1 MSHHDSPP
9 PASIHVAGIG
19 NALVDVLASAPEELI
34 DELGLV
40 KGAMGLVDADR
51 SAEIY
56 DHMGP
61 GTEIS
66 GGSVA
71 NSMVGVASFGGR
83 SHYLGKV
90 RQDQLGEVF
99 VHDIRANGVGFTTS
113 LATDGPATGSCLI
126 LVTPDA
132 QRTMNTHL
140 GAAVH
145 FGPDDVDPAV
155 VTDTEVL
162 FLEGY
167 LFDPPAAQEAF
178 KVAARLARD
187 AGRKVAVTLSDPF
200 CVERHRAAFVD
211 LVDHHVDVVVANRDE
226 LCSLYE
232 TDDVNEAHRIVADR
246 CPMAVVTHGPD
257 GSFVLTGDQTVR
269 VAAEPVANVVDTTG
283 AGDQYAA
290 GFFYGLATGLDLE
303 TCGRLGSIAAAEVI
317 SHLGARPQV
326 SLAELAAPALAG
338 RNQG

>member
-1 MSHHDSPP
+1 MSHHDSPS
-9 PASIHVAGIG
+9 PASIDVAGIG
-19 NALVDVLASAPEELI
+19 NALVDVLASAPESLIVEL
-34 DELGLV
+34 DLA
-40 KGAMGLVDADR
+40 KGSMGLVDADR

-56 DHMGP
+56 GHMGP

-90 RQDQLGEVF
+90 REDQLGDVF

-113 LATDGPATGSCLI
+113 LATDGPPTGSCLI

-140 GAAVH
+140 GASVH

-155 VTDTEVL
+155 VTDAEVL

-178 KVAARLARD
+178 KVAAKLARD
-187 AGRKVAVTLSDPF
+187 AGRRVAITLSDPF

-211 LVDHHVDVVVANRDE
+211 LVDNHVDVVVANSDE
-226 LCSLYE
+226 LLALYE
-232 TDDVNEAHRIVADR
+232 VDDIDQAHKIVADR
-246 CPMAVVTHGPD
+246 CPMAVVTHGAD
-257 GSFVLTGDQTVR
+257 GSFVITSDQQVE

-303 TCGRLGSIAAAEVI
+303 TCGRLGSVAAAEVI
-317 SHLGARPQV
+317 SHMGARPLV
-326 SLAELAAPALAG
+326 SLAELAAPIL
-338 RNQG
+338 NS

>member
-1 MSHHDSPP
+1 MSTHDSRS
-9 PASIHVAGIG
+9 PASVHVAGIG
-19 NALVDVLASAPEELI
+19 NALVDVLAAAPESLI
-34 DELGLV
+34 VELGLA
-40 KGAMGLVDADR
+40 KGSMGLVDADR
-51 SAEIY
+51 SAAIY

-90 RQDQLGEVF
+90 RADQLGEVF
-99 VHDIRANGVGFTTS
+99 VHDIRANGVGYTTS
-113 LATDGPATGSCLI
+113 LAADGPPTGSCLI

-145 FGPDDVDPAV
+145 FGPDDVDPSV
-155 VTDTEVL
+155 VAAAEVL

-167 LFDPPAAQEAF
+167 LFDPPEAQEAF
-178 KVAARLARD
+178 KVAAKLARD

-211 LVDHHVDVVVANRDE
+211 LVDNHVDIVIANRDE

-232 TDDVNEAHRIVADR
+232 TDDIEAAHNIVAER

-257 GSFVLTGDQTVR
+257 GSFIITPDVR
-269 VAAEPVANVVDTTG
+269 VRIQPEPVAEVVDTTG

-290 GFFYGLATGLDLE
+290 GFLYGLATGLDLA

-326 SLAELAAPALAG
+326 SLAELAAPVLNA
-338 RNQG
+338 

>member
-1 MSHHDSPP
+1 MSTHDSRS
-9 PASIHVAGIG
+9 PASVHVAGIG
-19 NALVDVLASAPEELI
+19 NALVDVLAAAPESLI
-34 DELGLV
+34 VELGLA
-40 KGAMGLVDADR
+40 KGSMGLVDADR
-51 SAEIY
+51 SAAIY

-90 RQDQLGEVF
+90 RADQLGEVF
-99 VHDIRANGVGFTTS
+99 VHDIRANGVGYTTS
-113 LATDGPATGSCLI
+113 LASDGPPTGSCLI

-132 QRTMNTHL
+132 QRTMSTHL

-145 FGPDDVDPAV
+145 CGPDDVDPSV
-155 VTDTEVL
+155 VTDAEVL

-167 LFDPPAAQEAF
+167 LFDPPEAQEAF
-178 KVAARLARD
+178 KVAAKLARD

-211 LVDHHVDVVVANRDE
+211 LVDNHVDIVIANRDE

-232 TDDVNEAHRIVADR
+232 TDDIEAAHNIVAER

-257 GSFVLTGDQTVR
+257 GSFIITPDVR
-269 VAAEPVANVVDTTG
+269 VRIQPEPVAEVVDTTG

-290 GFFYGLATGLDLE
+290 GFLYGLATGLDLA

-326 SLAELAAPALAG
+326 SLAELAAPVLNA
-338 RNQG
+338 

>member
-1 MSHHDSPP
+1 MTTHDSRT
-9 PASIHVAGIG
+9 PASVHVAGIG
-19 NALVDVLASAPEELI
+19 NALVDVLATAPESLI
-34 DELGLV
+34 VELGLA
-40 KGAMGLVDADR
+40 KGSMGLVDADR

-90 RQDQLGEVF
+90 RADQLGDVF
-99 VHDIRANGVGFTTS
+99 VHDIRSNGVGFTTA
-113 LATDGPATGSCLI
+113 LAPDGPPTGSCLI

-155 VTDTEVL
+155 VTDAEVL
-162 FLEGY
+162 LLEGY
-167 LFDPPAAQEAF
+167 LFDPPEAQEAF
-178 KVAARLARD
+178 KVAAKLARD
-187 AGRKVAVTLSDPF
+187 AGRKVAITLSDPF

-211 LVDHHVDVVVANRDE
+211 LVDNHVDIVIANRDE

-232 TDDVNEAHRIVADR
+232 TDDIEAAHTIVAER

-257 GSFVLTGDQTVR
+257 GSYVITADERVR
-269 VAAEPVANVVDTTG
+269 IEAEPVANVVDTTG

-290 GFFYGLATGLDLE
+290 GFLYGLATGLDLA

-326 SLAELAAPALAG
+326 SLAELAAPVLNA
-338 RNQG
+338 